1 MFSIKDGVGAL
12 HNMLEPFAKYSINM
26 TKIESRPF
34 RKKPWEYIFF
44 IDIEGHKED
53 REVQSAIDEVRDKS
67 QFLKVLGSYPKG
79 SRAM

>member
-12 HNMLEPFAKYSINM
+12 HEILKPFSTHTINM

-44 IDIEGHKED
+44 IDIEGH
-53 REVQSAIDEVRDKS
+53 QQDEPS
-67 QFLKVLGSYPKG
+67 
-79 SRAM
+79 SRPLTKWRHLPNS